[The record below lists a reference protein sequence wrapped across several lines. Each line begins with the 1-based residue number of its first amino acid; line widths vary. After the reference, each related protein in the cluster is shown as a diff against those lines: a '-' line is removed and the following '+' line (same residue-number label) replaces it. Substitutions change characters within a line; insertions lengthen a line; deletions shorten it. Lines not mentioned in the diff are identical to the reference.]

1 MSKWFSP
8 FDRDTGGA
16 GPSVCRSVWH
26 TSFFGE
32 HRAGGRAFRRKAQ
45 LLPRRKRSPRLR
57 PGTFSRTSAC
67 SGKRP
72 EQMKLRCWIPS
83 CSERDA
89 PEDSVKK
96 ADERRIE
103 LTRFTEQ
110 ERAIEKLLVAKGFE
124 DAAAFVQEGTATI
137 VVKKEKLTDE
147 EIARILEMAMRQTGQ
162 EASNIKII
170 PAG

>member
-1 MSKWFSP
+1 MSKWFSRSTVTLAALALLFAVALGIRLFSGNTEP
-8 FDRDTGGA
+8 VVSIQKESAAPAAEEAQSAAQTGDFFRD
-16 GPSVCRSVWH
+16 
-26 TSFFGE
+26 F
-32 HRAGGRAFRRKAQ
+32 RAQRETARADEIA
-45 LLPRRKRSPRLR
+45 LLDSIVQR
-57 PGTFSRTSAC
+57 
-67 SGKRP
+67 
-72 EQMKLRCWIPS
+72 EN
-83 CSERDA
+83 A

>member
-1 MSKWFSP
+1 MSKWFSRSTVTLAALALLFAVAFGIRLFSGNTEP
-8 FDRDTGGA
+8 VVSIQKESAAPAAEEAQSAAQTGD
-16 GPSVCRSVWH
+16 
-26 TSFFGE
+26 FFKDF
-32 HRAGGRAFRRKAQ
+32 RAQRETARADEIA
-45 LLPRRKRSPRLR
+45 LLDSIVQR
-57 PGTFSRTSAC
+57 
-67 SGKRP
+67 
-72 EQMKLRCWIPS
+72 EN
-83 CSERDA
+83 A

-162 EASNIKII
+162 DASNIKII

>member
-1 MSKWFSP
+1 MSKWFSRSTVTLAALALLFAVALGIRLFSGNTEP
-8 FDRDTGGA
+8 VVSVQKESAAPAAEEAQSAAQTGD
-16 GPSVCRSVWH
+16 
-26 TSFFGE
+26 FFKDF
-32 HRAGGRAFRRKAQ
+32 RAQRETARADEIA
-45 LLPRRKRSPRLR
+45 LLDSIVQR
-57 PGTFSRTSAC
+57 
-67 SGKRP
+67 
-72 EQMKLRCWIPS
+72 EN
-83 CSERDA
+83 A

-110 ERAIEKLLVAKGFE
+110 ERAIEKLLVAKGLE
-124 DAAAFVQEGTATI
+124 DAAAFVQEGTVTI

>member
-1 MSKWFSP
+1 MSKWFSRSTVTLAALALLFAVAFGIRLFSGNTEP
-8 FDRDTGGA
+8 VVSIQKESAAPAAEEAQSAPQTGD
-16 GPSVCRSVWH
+16 
-26 TSFFGE
+26 FFKDF
-32 HRAGGRAFRRKAQ
+32 RAQRETARADEIA
-45 LLPRRKRSPRLR
+45 LLDSIVQR
-57 PGTFSRTSAC
+57 
-67 SGKRP
+67 
-72 EQMKLRCWIPS
+72 EN
-83 CSERDA
+83 A

>member
-1 MSKWFSP
+1 MSKWFSRSTVTLAALALLFAVAFGIRLFLGNTEP
-8 FDRDTGGA
+8 VVSIQKESAAPAAEEAQSAAQTGD
-16 GPSVCRSVWH
+16 
-26 TSFFGE
+26 FFKDF
-32 HRAGGRAFRRKAQ
+32 RAQRETARADEMA
-45 LLPRRKRSPRLR
+45 LLDSIVQR
-57 PGTFSRTSAC
+57 
-67 SGKRP
+67 
-72 EQMKLRCWIPS
+72 EN
-83 CSERDA
+83 A

>member
-1 MSKWFSP
+1 MSKWFSRSTVTLATLALLFAVAFGIRLFSGNTEP
-8 FDRDTGGA
+8 VVSIQKESAAPAAEEAQSAAQTGD
-16 GPSVCRSVWH
+16 
-26 TSFFGE
+26 FFKDF
-32 HRAGGRAFRRKAQ
+32 RAQRETARADEIA
-45 LLPRRKRSPRLR
+45 LLDSIVQR
-57 PGTFSRTSAC
+57 
-67 SGKRP
+67 
-72 EQMKLRCWIPS
+72 EN
-83 CSERDA
+83 A

>member
-1 MSKWFSP
+1 MSKWFSRSTVTLTALALLFAVAFGIRLFSGNTEP
-8 FDRDTGGA
+8 VVSIQKESAAPAAEEAQSAAQTGD
-16 GPSVCRSVWH
+16 
-26 TSFFGE
+26 FFKDF
-32 HRAGGRAFRRKAQ
+32 RAQRETARADEIA
-45 LLPRRKRSPRLR
+45 LLDSIVQR
-57 PGTFSRTSAC
+57 
-67 SGKRP
+67 
-72 EQMKLRCWIPS
+72 EN
-83 CSERDA
+83 A